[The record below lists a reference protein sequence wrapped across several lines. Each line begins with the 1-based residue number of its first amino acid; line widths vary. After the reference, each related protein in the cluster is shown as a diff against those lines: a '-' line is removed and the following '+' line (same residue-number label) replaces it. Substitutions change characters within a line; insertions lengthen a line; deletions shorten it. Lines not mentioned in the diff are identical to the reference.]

1 MSSSLDEGEATMPR
15 EPGETQADAGA
26 GLAEWEQRLRAALAG
41 SNEQQRE
48 LCLME
53 LPPQLDELRKPE
65 WLAALKPAAVLVPIV
80 VREPEPMVLLTRRSE
95 LMRNHKGQIAFPG
108 GRRDATDVSAVDN
121 ALREADEEIGL
132 KREHVEI
139 IGYLDDFPT
148 GSLYRVTPVVGIIRE
163 LPELRLD
170 AIEVAEAFEVPLSL
184 LLDPS
189 NYSSKTLMR
198 DGIELPF
205 FEVRYGEYAIWGA
218 TAGMLRNL
226 CRKVVGA

>member
-1 MSSSLDEGEATMPR
+1 MSSSLDEDEATMPR
-15 EPGETQADAGA
+15 QSGEALAGEGA
-26 GLAEWEQRLRAALAG
+26 EFAEWEQRLRAALAG
-41 SNEQQRE
+41 SSEQQRE
-48 LCLME
+48 LYLME

-80 VREPEPMVLLTRRSE
+80 AREPEPTVLLTRRSE

-108 GRRDATDVSAVDN
+108 GRRDAADVSAVDN

-139 IGYLDDFPT
+139 IGYLDDYPT
-148 GSLYRVTPVVGIIRE
+148 GSLYRVTPVVGVVRE

-170 AIEVAEAFEVPLSL
+170 AVEVAEAFEVPLSL

-189 NYSSKTLMR
+189 NYASKTFVR

-226 CRKVVGA
+226 CRKVGGA